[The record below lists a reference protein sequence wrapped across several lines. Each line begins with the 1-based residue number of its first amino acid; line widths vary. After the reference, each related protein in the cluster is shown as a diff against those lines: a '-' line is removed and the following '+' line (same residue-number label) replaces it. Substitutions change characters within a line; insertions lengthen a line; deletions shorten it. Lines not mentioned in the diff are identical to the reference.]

1 MDDKLKNRIRSH
13 LKANEGEKPQPYRD
27 TNNHLTV
34 GVGINVSRKADFVAL
49 KFQTKDAKTGEMR
62 DATEQEKED
71 EFHRLSKMNKEA
83 IRDDTKRFSLPKT
96 EIDSKLDEKIAEHE
110 AGVKRQIGEA
120 DWNKL
125 TDGQKTTVLDV
136 HYANEGGLDDFPNLK
151 VAIKKGDARGMAFE
165 SDFHG
170 GQIDGTSH
178 QHRNFDRMRRNRAA
192 MRGIDPESDEA
203 YGDVADSYPDHPS
216 LPDKYN
222 KQRVRSVPPAPRP
235 QDAPEESISPQQP
248 GNSTSTAKPEQP
260 PQSEPPAAPPQPA
273 ADQPEAPQ
281 EQKQSK
287 APADP
292 RTAEMLAA
300 SAQPV
305 ANLGRSALLKPVDT
319 LTEGEMM
326 DMIHSA
332 QGDYRGWRSGDPLK
346 AHTYEKVQDWHLAM
360 YGDGPQA
367 NDGGKPVEPTPIR
380 AIPQSPSPH
389 TTPDGRDL
397 WQVTAK
403 IGQQVADA
411 AQTDGHDK
419 AVSGL
424 QRGLNML
431 NQAHPLPERSTAYG
445 PYTKLGGI
453 AEDGQYGP
461 QTDFALKHA
470 TARLGP
476 DKVAEG
482 LALGRFNTFVRDAQS
497 KGDAQGLEDKTHAIL
512 GPLFRG
518 PADTASPKVEAGAL
532 QATLNG
538 FGQNLKQDDWIGPK
552 TTQAFAQ
559 VLRQEDADQVTQ
571 SLGRSLGWL

>member
-1 MDDKLKNRIRSH
+1 MGYKMVIHTAGGPVGHFTVELNDGKASNYKGFRPEKERDPQAISMDPIKGKLDDDADKVKESGVLKSKEIELTKEQYDRVRAYMDKVEKDPGGYDLNDRNCVDFANGALRAAGVGHDLGNVLSQKQKDQMSGAAVYQGRKYPEH
-13 LKANEGEKPQPYRD
+13 EGLKFDMPPKLEKPKPE
-27 TNNHLTV
+27 
-34 GVGINVSRKADFVAL
+34 
-49 KFQTKDAKTGEMR
+49 TG
-62 DATEQEKED
+62 
-71 EFHRLSKMNKEA
+71 SSP
-83 IRDDTKRFSLPKT
+83 IPSPPK
-96 EIDSKLDEKIAEHE
+96 SS
-110 AGVKRQIGEA
+110 
-120 DWNKL
+120 
-125 TDGQKTTVLDV
+125 DGQVQPTPAST
-136 HYANEGGLDDFPNLK
+136 
-151 VAIKKGDARGMAFE
+151 
-165 SDFHG
+165 
-170 GQIDGTSH
+170 
-178 QHRNFDRMRRNRAA
+178 
-192 MRGIDPESDEA
+192 PE
-203 YGDVADSYPDHPS
+203 PT
-216 LPDKYN
+216 
-222 KQRVRSVPPAPRP
+222 PAPITP
-235 QDAPEESISPQQP
+235 
-248 GNSTSTAKPEQP
+248 
-260 PQSEPPAAPPQPA
+260 APPVPEPA
-273 ADQPEAPQ
+273 SAPTPAP

-300 SAQPV
+300 AAQPV
-305 ANLGRSALLKPVDT
+305 ANLGRSALLKPVDK
-319 LTEGEMM
+319 LTEGEMK

-346 AHTYEKVQDWHLAM
+346 AHTYEKVQDWHVAM
-360 YGDGPQA
+360 YGDAPQA
-367 NDGGKPVEPTPIR
+367 NDGGKPVEPTPVR

-411 AQTDGHDK
+411 AQADGHDK
-419 AVSGL
+419 AVTGL

-431 NQAHPLPERSTAYG
+431 NQAHPLPERSAAYG

-482 LALGRFNTFVRDAQS
+482 LALGRFNTFARDAQS
-497 KGDAQGLEDKTHAIL
+497 RGDAQGLEDKTHDIL

-518 PADTASPKVEAGAL
+518 PGDTASPKVEAGAL
-532 QATLNG
+532 QATLND

-571 SLGRSLGWL
+571 SLGRTLGWL